1 MKSFFLLLN
10 KIEIYL
16 VALVNHRHT
25 PIMENA
31 TKKIERPDDAK
42 LKDVSKEIAIA
53 LLDAVLK
60 EADRYSI
67 RKYINTEKVCLDTFK
82 DIYEYL
88 YSLHA
93 FIIKDVDGFRQEYQQ
108 YGRSMLSLNFY
119 NEHRDGPLSHYL
131 WDCTVG
137 ERIREDFMDRSLE
150 KCMNIYIELAG
161 GRHEDDADCNRWD
174 NLHIIVADCILDKLE
189 QLYVFEVEV
198 N

>member
-16 VALVNHRHT
+16 VALVIHRHT

-31 TKKIERPDDAK
+31 TKKIERPDDAT

-60 EADRYSI
+60 EAERYSI

-108 YGRSMLSLNFY
+108 YGRSIPSLNFY
-119 NEHRDGPLSHYL
+119 NEERDGTLDEYL
-131 WDCTVG
+131 LDCTIG

-174 NLHIIVADCILDKLE
+174 NLHIIVADCFLEKLKS
-189 QLYVFEVEV
+189 LYGPVFEI